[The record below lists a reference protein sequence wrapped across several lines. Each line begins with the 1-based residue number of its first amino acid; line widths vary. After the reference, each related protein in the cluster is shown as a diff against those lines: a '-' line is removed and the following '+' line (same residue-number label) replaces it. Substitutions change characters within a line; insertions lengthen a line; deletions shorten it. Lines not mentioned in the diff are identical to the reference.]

1 MSKSFSAKLVADS
14 FHERFGGTKQHADD
28 VVYFFQELIQQELYR
43 GVPINFPMI
52 GKFHPIFKKA
62 HKARNP
68 KTGEAVQAPAKHTV
82 RFKPSTKMIAWMNK
96 NR

>member
-1 MSKSFSAKLVADS
+1 MSKVFSSSLIAQSFTD
-14 FHERFGGTKQHADD
+14 RFGGTKKHGEE
-28 VVYFFQELIQQELYR
+28 VVYFFQELLQQELYR
-43 GVPINFPMI
+43 GNPVNLPMV
-52 GKFHPIFKKA
+52 GKFKPVFKKA
-62 HKARNP
+62 RKARNP